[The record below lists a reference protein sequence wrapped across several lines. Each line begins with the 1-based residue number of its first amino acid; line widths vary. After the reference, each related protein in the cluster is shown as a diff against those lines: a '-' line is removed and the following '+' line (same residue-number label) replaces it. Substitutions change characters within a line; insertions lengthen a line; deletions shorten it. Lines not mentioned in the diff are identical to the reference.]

1 MGLDQYLYKVTTEE
15 LEKLRELLKETE
27 DAIYGEPGL
36 LHLWEERNNKGSY
49 YWRKRW
55 DISETICS
63 LETKMEYEDIRS
75 FQEGFAYDATDEGDT
90 VIVEKKMPSLIGT
103 GFYYVY
109 LESY

>member
-15 LEKLRELLKETE
+15 LEKLRELLKENE
-27 DAIYGEPGL
+27 DAIYGKPGL
-36 LHLWEERNNKGSY
+36 LYLWEERNNKNSY

-63 LETKMEYEDIRS
+63 LETKMEYDDIRS
-75 FQEGFAYDATDEGDT
+75 FQEGFTYFDTDWEDEEA
-90 VIVEKKMPSLIGT
+90 VEKKMPSLEGT

-109 LESY
+109 IESY